1 MKVVY
6 LASPYSADNDWQK
19 YQNIQNAHLVAKWI
33 WANGIVCISPVS
45 NSAWMEGDI
54 DEQVFIDG
62 DIEILKRCD
71 AVFLSNNWENSN
83 GCNGECDYA
92 KKNNIPIF
100 TTLNELVRWA
110 NGKESGD
117 V

>member
-6 LASPYSADNDWQK
+6 LASPYSADTDWHK
-19 YQNIQNAHLVAKWI
+19 YNNIQNAHLSAKYVWQ
-33 WANGIVCISPVS
+33 NGMACISPVS
-45 NSAWMEGDI
+45 NSAWMGGEI
-54 DEQVFIDG
+54 KEKTFLDG

-71 AVFLSNNWENSN
+71 AIFMSGDWRHSK
-83 GCNGECDYA
+83 GCLGEMEYA
-92 KKNNIPIF
+92 ADNCIPIF